1 MRSNIRE
8 QAMPRP
14 DHTRALH
21 AALQAAARGLPVIPL
36 SRTKLPAVRSP
47 HRDEPRP
54 TACRGECGRPG
65 HGVHDATTD
74 PARVRALF
82 AVAPWATG
90 YGIACGRAPHHL
102 IGLDLDVKHG
112 SDGVSALEA
121 LARGHGFT
129 LPETVTV
136 LTPSGGRHLWLTA
149 SGPVPNSVGRLAPG
163 IDVRGLG
170 GYVVGPGSRTVAGRY
185 LLLPGTRQHTLG
197 EAPATLLALAVP
209 PPPAPREQAATAPR
223 HPAEKRAA
231 ALVRFVLD
239 SQEGERNGRLF
250 WAACRAYDAGLGD
263 ALAPALVTA
272 AVHTGLSEREAA
284 ATVASA
290 GRLRASAEP

>member
-1 MRSNIRE
+1 
-8 QAMPRP
+8 MPRP

-21 AALQAAARGLPVIPL
+21 AALLTAARGLPVIPL

-47 HRDEPRP
+47 HRDEPRSA
-54 TACRGECGRPG
+54 TICHGECGRPG

-74 PARVRALF
+74 PVRIRALF
-82 AVAPWATG
+82 GVAPWATG
-90 YGIACGRAPHHL
+90 YGVACGRGPHHL

-112 SDGVSALEA
+112 ADGVSALRA
-121 LARGHGFT
+121 LAETHRFA
-129 LPETVTV
+129 LPATVTV
-136 LTPSGGRHLWLTA
+136 LTPSGGRHLWLSA
-149 SGPVPNSVGRLAPG
+149 PGPVPNSAGRLAPG
-163 IDVRGLG
+163 IDVRGEG

-185 LLLPGTRQHTLG
+185 ALAPGTADHPLAA
-197 EAPATLLALAVP
+197 APAALLGLAAP
-209 PPPAPREQAATAPR
+209 PPPHGQQPRHAAGPR

-239 SQEGERNGRLF
+239 SHEGERNGRLF

-272 AVHTGLSEREAA
+272 AVHIGLSEREAA

-290 GRLRASAEP
+290 GRLRSAPHP

>member
-1 MRSNIRE
+1 
-8 QAMPRP
+8 MPRP
-14 DHTRALH
+14 DHIRALH
-21 AALQAAARGLPVIPL
+21 AALLAAARGLPVIPL

-54 TACRGECGRPG
+54 TVCRGECGQPG

-74 PARVRALF
+74 PARIRAMF
-82 AVAPWATG
+82 GVAPWATG
-90 YGIACGRAPHHL
+90 YGIACGRTPHYL
-102 IGLDLDVKHG
+102 IGVDLDVKHG
-112 SDGVSALEA
+112 SDGVTA
-121 LARGHGFT
+121 LAALAETYGFAI
-129 LPETVTV
+129 PQTVTV
-136 LTPSGGRHLWLTA
+136 LTPSGGRHLWFTA
-149 SGPVPNSVGRLAPG
+149 PGAVPNSVGRLAPG
-163 IDVRGLG
+163 IDIRGSG

-185 LLLPGTRQHTLG
+185 LLAPGTGHH
-197 EAPATLLALAVP
+197 LLAAAPPELLRLAT
-209 PPPAPREQAATAPR
+209 PPAPPVHEPEPVPPR

-239 SQEGERNGRLF
+239 SREGERNGRLF